1 MSAGHCA
8 RLPAL
13 FVACGFVADLYI
25 FVPDGGDSDLSK
37 RLSLIEETM
46 QHMVKRHK
54 TGYTETPLHLADGE
68 LMHQASACEQRI
80 LTTLSPQQ
88 HVVML

>member
-8 RLPAL
+8 WLPAL
-13 FVACGFVADLYI
+13 FDACGFAADLYI
-25 FVPDGGDSDLSK
+25 FVPHAGSELSK
-37 RLSLIEETM
+37 RLSRIEEIM

-68 LMHQASACEQRI
+68 LLHQASAC
-80 LTTLSPQQ
+80 
-88 HVVML
+88 M

>member
-13 FVACGFVADLYI
+13 FVACGFAADPYI
-25 FVPDGGDSDLSK
+25 FVPHAGDFELSN
-37 RLSLIEETM
+37 RLSRIEETM

-68 LMHQASACEQRI
+68 LLHQASAC
-80 LTTLSPQQ
+80 
-88 HVVML
+88 M

>member
-8 RLPAL
+8 WLPAL
-13 FVACGFVADLYI
+13 FVAFYI
-25 FVPDGGDSDLSK
+25 FVPHAGDSELSK
-37 RLSLIEETM
+37 RLSCIEETM

-68 LMHQASACEQRI
+68 LLHQASAC
-80 LTTLSPQQ
+80 
-88 HVVML
+88 M